1 MAPRTLLA
9 QAVAHRLGDAL
20 ARSCRDGRLKG
31 QAADGK
37 LLARLRESTDQWQV
51 EQILVT
57 LQQLPEISLL
67 ELTSPI
73 VDELRDAYA
82 RIRAKD
88 ARWAARFADIELL
101 INPNGVLLNGGSDG
115 DNGQTGASS
124 SWIITVPACPSR
136 SLRSSE
142 QADTSATSRCPGT
155 ILGSWATHDSIGSS
169 LKRMRAGALC
179 CRTPFDPPVARYA
192 WANRWLR

>member
-82 RIRAKD
+82 RIRA
-88 ARWAARFADIELL
+88 
-101 INPNGVLLNGGSDG
+101 
-115 DNGQTGASS
+115 
-124 SWIITVPACPSR
+124 
-136 SLRSSE
+136 LR
-142 QADTSATSRCPGT
+142 
-155 ILGSWATHDSIGSS
+155 
-169 LKRMRAGALC
+169 
-179 CRTPFDPPVARYA
+179 
-192 WANRWLR
+192 